1 MKRGSGVA
9 EAKIASWL
17 FRLCSAIVASL
28 PENELTDVG
37 CSLSSGRC
45 YRIVAHN
52 FDYCPRCSIRAD
64 YLSNVNYLQWKIL
77 HDGWVISGIAELCWP
92 DAKCLQKKK
101 VLESLKRVFRWS
113 KISKSP
119 SEWLGKLEA
128 IAGKPT
134 KFQQKRRTM
143 NQWEHLNELEV
154 NKNSSNNRRYCHL
167 FV

>member
-52 FDYCPRCSIRAD
+52 FDYCRRCSIRAD
-64 YLSNVNYLQWKIL
+64 YLSNVDYLQWKIL
-77 HDGWVISGIAELCWP
+77 YDGWVISGIAELCWP

-101 VLESLKRVFRWS
+101 SPGESQKSLQMIKNIKESFRMAWEIGSDCRETNKIPTEAKNNESMGTS
-113 KISKSP
+113 KWTR
-119 SEWLGKLEA
+119 SE
-128 IAGKPT
+128 
-134 KFQQKRRTM
+134 QK
-143 NQWEHLNELEV
+143 QL
-154 NKNSSNNRRYCHL
+154 
-167 FV
+167 